1 MNNNIEKR
9 IKNVISAVFE
19 ISIEEIG
26 DESSPDTI
34 ESWDSLKHINMIVA
48 LEEEFNVEFTD
59 DNITEMINMKLI
71 LAVLLEKFSENIH
84 LG

>member
-1 MNNNIEKR
+1 MNNNIAKR

-71 LAVLLEKFSENIH
+71 LAVLLEKFSENNH